1 MMIQT
6 SKGHAFHA
14 CMKSMTL
21 GRENHRKVVIFRRKM
36 SEFEVF

>member
-14 CMKSMTL
+14 FMKSMTL

-36 SEFEVF
+36 REFEVF